1 MYGTLYHLRPRM
13 GKEQAAL
20 DHLFRWEQEYLP
32 RVTGYVGGYVLEPEA
47 AYNAASYSIIVMVV
61 FETQEAY
68 AQHLEDPIQES
79 WDRHLHELLQY
90 NPEGHEGEIT
100 ALFREARGI

>member
-1 MYGTLYHLRPRM
+1 MYGTLYHLRPRI

-32 RVTGYVGGYVLEPEA
+32 RAKGYVGGYVLEPEA
-47 AYNAASYSIIVMVV
+47 AYYAASYSIIVMVV
-61 FETQEAY
+61 FETQVAY
-68 AQHLEDPIQES
+68 ARHLEDPIQEL
-79 WDRHLHELLQY
+79 WDRNLRKLLQHI
-90 NPEGHEGEIT
+90 PEGHEGEIT